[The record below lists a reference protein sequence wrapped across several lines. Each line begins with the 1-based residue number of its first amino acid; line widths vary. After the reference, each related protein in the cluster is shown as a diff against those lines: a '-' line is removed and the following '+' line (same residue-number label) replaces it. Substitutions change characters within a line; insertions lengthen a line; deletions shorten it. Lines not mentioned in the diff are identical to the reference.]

1 MLNDRKIIMCLT
13 PLQMLI
19 AEKIIEQDPKSKFD
33 VIVSILNDNEKYKL
47 YSDRLARKVENFLI
61 FKPKECR
68 NKPLLMALD
77 VLRFSKQLKKAK
89 FKKVYAEYYLAS
101 CDYRYFQYIVNSR
114 SADSRILTFDDGTAN
129 IYKKSLYFSNLK
141 PRWINR
147 FFWSFFG
154 IKEYMAEIFSKS
166 FKHYTIYRNF
176 ENVVKNVEVIDLFK
190 LKSENNIR
198 EEEINIFLGQPFC
211 DFGFPIEHKYLEDML
226 KKLKIDFY
234 FKHPREKG
242 FFDIPYIET
251 NLIFEDYVIDF
262 LKEKNN
268 TKINLY
274 TFTSSAALNVLD
286 VSGVNV
292 FFLKNKLFEQN
303 LFEFYEML
311 EENSVKILNIP

>member
-19 AEKIIEQDPKSKFD
+19 AEKIIEKDPMSKFD
-33 VIVSILNDNEKYKL
+33 IVVSILNDNEKYKL
-47 YSDRLARKVENFLI
+47 YSERLVSKAENFLI
-61 FKPKECR
+61 FKPKESKG
-68 NKPLLMALD
+68 KPLLMALD
-77 VLRFSKQLKKAK
+77 VLRFSKQLKEAK
-89 FKKVYAEYYLAS
+89 FKKIYAEYYLAS

-114 SADSRILTFDDGTAN
+114 AMDGKIFTFDDGTAN
-129 IYKKSLYFSNLK
+129 IYKKSLYFSNSK

-147 FFWSFFG
+147 FFWRFFG

-176 ENVVKNVEVIDLFK
+176 ENVIKNIEVIDLFNLEHESGK
-190 LKSENNIR
+190 R
-198 EEEINIFLGQPFC
+198 EEEINIFLGQPFG
-211 DFGFPIEHKYLEDML
+211 DFGFPIEHKYLEDVL

-234 FKHPREKG
+234 FKHPREIEL
-242 FFDIPYIET
+242 FDVPYIET
-251 NLIFEDYVIDF
+251 SLIFEDYIIDF
-262 LKEKNN
+262 LRERAD

-286 VSGVNV
+286 ISGVNV

-303 LFEFYEML
+303 MFEFYEML
-311 EENSVKILNIP
+311 EENSVKVLSIP